1 MLHTE
6 IDKSSEPRCL
16 LIGVK
21 SVSGTASLPGIKLYE
36 SIGWTIMMVAAVLHP
51 SRFCPSGLRGCEAQN
66 AKERT
71 EQRSSCNGNPRITRN
86 ANLWHRVYFQQL
98 IAGPF

>member
-6 IDKSSEPRCL
+6 IDKSSELQSL

-21 SVSGTASLPGIKLYE
+21 SDIGIASLPGIKLYK
-36 SIGWTIMMVAAVLHP
+36 SIGWTIMMIASVFHP
-51 SRFCPSGLRGCEAQN
+51 SRFCPSGLRACEAEN

-71 EQRSSCNGNPRITRN
+71 EQRSSCNGNPRIARN
-86 ANLWHRVYFQQL
+86 AKLWHRVYFQQL